1 MFYFF
6 FFLHVSLNFSFLFTC
21 VLFFQSLL
29 DYKQLGR
36 DDMGTVVLLDH
47 IFSFMTINT
56 INLVQIYLFEYH
68 PLHFFLSEYPRLRSC
83 LRTWSTA
90 SIVSAMF

>member
-1 MFYFF
+1 
-6 FFLHVSLNFSFLFTC
+6 
-21 VLFFQSLL
+21 
-29 DYKQLGR
+29 
-36 DDMGTVVLLDH
+36 MGTVVLLDH

-68 PLHFFLSEYPRLRSC
+68 PLHFFLSEYPRLRPC

>member
-6 FFLHVSLNFSFLFTC
+6 LSACFSE
-21 VLFFQSLL
+21 LFFFVHLSLVFFSPL

-47 IFSFMTINT
+47 IFSFMTLNT